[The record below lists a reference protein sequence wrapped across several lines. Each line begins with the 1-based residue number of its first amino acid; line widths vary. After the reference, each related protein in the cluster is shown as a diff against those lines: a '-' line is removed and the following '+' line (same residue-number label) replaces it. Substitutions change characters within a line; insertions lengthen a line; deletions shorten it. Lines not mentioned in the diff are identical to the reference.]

1 MDRRNI
7 KDRIRPK
14 NSIFEGK
21 YTCYGRKARSQNRP
35 VTADDRL
42 QTAAR
47 FCNGSSF
54 YE

>member
-7 KDRIRPK
+7 KHRIRPK

-35 VTADDRL
+35 VTADDEASDCSKIL
-42 QTAAR
+42 QW
-47 FCNGSSF
+47 
-54 YE
+54 